1 MSNEIKTLPQEKPV
15 KKSDN
20 LPVLFVDKNEEVIS
34 EKEQQETNWHEIKNA
49 YIVSAF
55 FSIKE

>member
-1 MSNEIKTLPQEKPV
+1 MSNEIKTSPQEDIKKP
-15 KKSDN
+15 DN